1 MNSAFF
7 SWKKYMS
14 YILMATLA
22 IFVWQWVTNP
32 MVIVVTGVGSIS
44 APAESAVLTFS
55 LVSSASNADE
65 ALSNVK
71 NNAEKLKNTLKEIG
85 IPESEIYESQI
96 AVTPSESSF
105 QGSVSMG
112 LKTDKIT
119 MLDRVI
125 SILYSGGAVVVSQ
138 PVLTAKN
145 VEDMDKKAYDMAI
158 KDAKKK
164 ASEIA
169 LSNLKIFKKIVLIQE
184 SQAQGSSTVTTKAD
198 EATQITDN
206 ISPDTGLLK
215 INKVVSVSY
224 KMW

>member
-1 MNSAFF
+1 
-7 SWKKYMS
+7 
-14 YILMATLA
+14 MATLA